1 MAVTDFFNSSGLVEQ
16 PTNRQTGMGGLSK
29 SYTSRIA
36 SLPCRLSIPSG
47 WRGMSETDEFGK
59 MTGRYI
65 WRLYCEASSTNRA
78 MDEGDRITVDSKVY
92 QVKTI
97 HNPGNLNRHLQI
109 DLLLIE

>member
-1 MAVTDFFNSSGLVEQ
+1 MITDFFNSSALVEQ
-16 PTNRQTGMGGLSK
+16 VTNTKTTMGSLSK
-29 SYTSRIA
+29 SYSTRIA
-36 SLPCRLSIPSG
+36 SLPCRLSG
-47 WRGMSETDEFGK
+47 RFFGEVDEFGK
-59 MTGRYI
+59 MTSRRG

-78 MDEGDRITVDSKVY
+78 IEASDRITVDSKVY